1 MCLCLFLLFARDN
14 HQLSQ
19 QRSGNSFF
27 VAAAEE
33 VKKEKK
39 KYLRVSYVNGLLK
52 NFYFSASVITEG
64 NYFILKADFWSLKIF
79 PHCNFVTDRICAI

>member
-33 VKKEKK
+33 VKKIVFVCVLCKRAFKK
-39 KYLRVSYVNGLLK
+39 
-52 NFYFSASVITEG
+52 FCFSASVITEG
-64 NYFILKADFWSLKIF
+64 NYFILKPDFWSLKNF
-79 PHCNFVTDRICAI
+79 PHCNFVTVRIWAI